1 MCFIITLKN
10 WKVIFIENFQ
20 LSSPEHD
27 KILSKLMHLAD
38 LDDNGIIDEYD
49 LIRNT
54 EASDLMKDYF
64 TKSQKNFLTKGDIVA
79 LIPEL
84 KDLEDLVEKLESCLS
99 NEPCDSF
106 LLNIKKLAIVTFF
119 IFFCPFVVI
128 L

>member
-1 MCFIITLKN
+1 
-10 WKVIFIENFQ
+10 
-20 LSSPEHD
+20 
-27 KILSKLMHLAD
+27 MHLAD

-119 IFFCPFVVI
+119 IFFLSVCCHFVESI
-128 L
+128 RKKAFLGWYWSLKKKLARNFF